1 MEINLSPPDSRTD
14 KRPPDS
20 VYNLRMPIKF
30 HGLQNGILAALRRS
44 RRQGLIANNE
54 RILPGPK
61 RRYTCAKKSAANLE
75 WNCLKISAR
84 WSERLDALWPTLLVL
99 LALGHDG

>member
-1 MEINLSPPDSRTD
+1 MEITLSPADSRAD

-20 VYNLRMPIKF
+20 VYNLRMPIEF
-30 HGLQNGILAALRRS
+30 HSLQNGMGRVWLSRGVLAGRE
-44 RRQGLIANNE
+44 LIANNE

-84 WSERLDALWPTLLVL
+84 PE
-99 LALGHDG
+99 